1 MPSSFGYRA
10 RTRYLFAQGF
20 RQKGPGTLTKF
31 QTSYRIGDVVD
42 IKANGAYHKGMPHKY
57 YHGKTGVVWNVTRR
71 AIGVT
76 VNKRVGNRIIPK
88 RIHVRV
94 EHAKKSKSHLEFKKR
109 VREND
114 AIKRAWIEEVKKAR
128 AEKKPLPPKPKLKR
142 QPAKPSK
149 AKFVRPVLPVKDLAP
164 KPYVHMF

>member
-1 MPSSFGYRA
+1 MPNSFGLRA
-10 RTRYLFAQGF
+10 RTRYLFSQGF
-20 RQKGPGTLTKF
+20 RKKGPGTLTKF

-42 IKANGAYHKGMPHKY
+42 IKANAAFHKGMPHKF

-76 VNKRVGNRIIPK
+76 VNKRVGGRIFQK

-94 EHAKKSKSHLEFKKR
+94 EHAKKSKAHEEFKKR
-109 VREND
+109 VRAND
-114 AIKRAWIEEVKKAR
+114 AAKRQYIAECKAAR
-128 AEKKPLPPKPKLKR
+128 AEGKPLPPRLRLKR
-142 QPAKPSK
+142 QPEKPSK
-149 AKFVRPVLPVKDLAP
+149 AKFVRVVSEIKDLAP